1 LALALGLYNTL
12 KVTVLRP
19 GESPELEIVG
29 EGATALASGAENLTL
44 VAMRRLAT
52 AYGRELP
59 PLAIRMCNAV
69 PLGRGLGSSAAAIA
83 AGLVAAS
90 AVLGVDDD
98 PASLLRV
105 ALTLEAHP
113 DNVAAALWGGFTIGA
128 LHAAGALVHRISP
141 PPDLRAVLLIP
152 DQCSSTAESRTLLPA
167 TTLRGDAIFNASRVA
182 LLAAAFA
189 ESRFDLLGVAMDDR
203 LHQPY
208 RSEGFPYLTA
218 AIDAARQ
225 AGAHGAALS
234 GAGTSVIALASSHF
248 GQIERAF
255 SEVAL
260 GYGLTA
266 RTCVL
271 PIDPRGTRRCT
282 PAA

>member
-1 LALALGLYNTL
+1 
-12 KVTVLRP
+12 
-19 GESPELEIVG
+19 
-29 EGATALASGAENLTL
+29 
-44 VAMRRLAT
+44 
-52 AYGRELP
+52 
-59 PLAIRMCNAV
+59 
-69 PLGRGLGSSAAAIA
+69 
-83 AGLVAAS
+83 
-90 AVLGVDDD
+90 
-98 PASLLRV
+98 
-105 ALTLEAHP
+105 
-113 DNVAAALWGGFTIGA
+113 
-128 LHAAGALVHRISP
+128 
-141 PPDLRAVLLIP
+141 VLLIP